1 MKIDNRTLSDQVKQ
15 ILIEMIKDM
24 EFMEKLPSE
33 QKLAKQF
40 GVSRNTVHVALKSME
55 YQGMVI
61 FRRGTGTYVT
71 RYSSNDG
78 IRYNIASL
86 DSTTK
91 IISEHG
97 YKPGT
102 IDLNYEIKSAP
113 KGISKKLEIE
123 KGTEVLYI
131 ERVRTADDL
140 PIIYVE
146 DYIVYQE
153 GMLEEFEKEKGGSLL
168 SYMNKYNPISFSN
181 CSIHTVISD
190 EKLIRKLKLDEPKA
204 LLLLEQIHY
213 SSKGQALFYSDSYFL
228 TEKLEFNIIRRYND

>member
-15 ILIEMIKDM
+15 VLIEMIKDM
-24 EFMEKLPSE
+24 EFMDKLPSE

-40 GVSRNTVHVALKSME
+40 GVSRNTVHEALKAME

-61 FRRGTGTYVT
+61 FRRGTGTFVT
-71 RYSSNDG
+71 RYSSNDS

-102 IDLNYEIKSAP
+102 INLNYEMKYAP
-113 KGISKKLEIE
+113 INISNKLGSKDEI
-123 KGTEVLYI
+123 EVLYI
-131 ERVRTADDL
+131 ERVRTANEM

-146 DYIVYQE
+146 DYIISRE
-153 GMLEEFEKEKGGSLL
+153 GMLDDFNREKGGSLL

-190 EKLIRKLKLDEPKA
+190 ERLMGKLSLDEPKA

-213 SSKGQALFYSDSYFL
+213 SSKGEALFYSDSYFL
-228 TEKLEFNIIRRYND
+228 TEKLEFNIIRRYNE